1 MTTDLHSLWIA
12 AGLLGVCL
20 DMKDSEHLAITMIAR
35 DVAEHAHRLRGPR
48 RTCRR
53 HADRE
58 RVTDLYLCHVGRL
71 VGYVR

>member
-1 MTTDLHSLWIA
+1 
-12 AGLLGVCL
+12 
-20 DMKDSEHLAITMIAR
+20 MKDSERLAITMIAR